1 MFFLLYLPFVIF
13 VICES
18 NMCFKFLIS
27 IPWRK
32 FDLPLTRDSSFWS
45 IGITLWS
52 SKHSVSLSL
61 CANVLRS
68 HVNWVLLLLGATV
81 NFKLLK
87 RNACLAFRQPHVWQ
101 VENFKL
107 NIFVLRSVIFVV
119 SWCWLCFFYV
129 LYYLLLTKKNFKNVF
144 LITFINLAL
153 LLPIPNETDFLVK
166 NDCWSVVDLFVIM
179 LSAQFL

>member
-1 MFFLLYLPFVIF
+1 MFFLLHLPFVIF
-13 VICES
+13 VIYES

-27 IPWRK
+27 IPWRR
-32 FDLPLTRDSSFWS
+32 FDLPLTRDSSFCS

-61 CANVLRS
+61 CANVLMS

-107 NIFVLRSVIFVV
+107 NIFVLRSVMIFVV

-129 LYYLLLTKKNFKNVF
+129 LCL
-144 LITFINLAL
+144 
-153 LLPIPNETDFLVK
+153 
-166 NDCWSVVDLFVIM
+166 LFV
-179 LSAQFL
+179 FDKRNF